1 MHFDREPGASAVP
14 YPNPVQITNINAG
27 SLQYQAT
34 AVVIRHYKSDTELNV
49 RIFFFQYFSFHLNA
63 VL

>member
-1 MHFDREPGASAVP
+1 MHFNREPGASAVH
-14 YPNPVQITNINAG
+14 VQITNNNNAG

>member
-1 MHFDREPGASAVP
+1 MHFNREPGASAVH
-14 YPNPVQITNINAG
+14 VQITNINAG

-34 AVVIRHYKSDTELNV
+34 AVVIRHYESDTELNV